1 MNKIEQLITIT
12 KLCTRGKGILAA
24 DESSGTIGKRFNSI
38 KIENT
43 RENRYAYRNLLFTT
57 PNLNEHISGVI
68 TYEETLL
75 DSGKDGARLV
85 QPLLDNDI
93 VIGIKVDLG
102 VKPLYGSD
110 DETVTQGL
118 DDLDARCKKY
128 YNAGARFAKWR
139 AVYNID
145 IGKNLPSDLSM
156 HENATTLARYASICQ
171 NNGLV
176 PIVEPE
182 ILMDGTHTIEQSHQ
196 IAVRVL
202 SQVYHELVR
211 HHVDIECTL
220 LKPNMIRPGVSSG
233 QSVDCK
239 RIGELTVNALQQTVP
254 VSMPGVVFLSGGMSE
269 IEASDALNAIN
280 TVNGL
285 NSFTDVTE
293 LSRSPS
299 KPWYLTFSYGRALQA
314 SVLYIWRGLPE
325 NVIPAQNMLLHRAKA
340 NGLASIGKYAGE
352 DDTGKSLHEKN
363 YVY

>member
-1 MNKIEQLITIT
+1 MNKVEQLQTIS
-12 KLCTRGKGILAA
+12 KICTRGKGILAA

-43 RENRYAYRNLLFTT
+43 RDNRYAYRNMLFTT
-57 PNLNEHISGVI
+57 PHLNEHISGVI
-68 TYEETLL
+68 TYEETLF
-75 DSGKDGARLV
+75 DVGPDGSRLV
-85 QPLLDNDI
+85 QPLIDNDI
-93 VIGIKVDLG
+93 VIGIKVDMG

-118 DDLDARCKKY
+118 DELDVRCKKY

-139 AVYNID
+139 AVLKID
-145 IGKNLPSDLSM
+145 MNKNLPSDLSI
-156 HENATTLARYASICQ
+156 HENAVTLARYASISQ

-196 IAVRVL
+196 VAVNVL
-202 SQVYHELVR
+202 SHVYRELVR

-220 LKPNMIRPGVSSG
+220 LKPNMVRPGVSSG
-233 QSVDCK
+233 QLHDSV
-239 RIGELTVNALQQTVP
+239 RLGELTVNALQQAVP

-269 IEASDALNAIN
+269 IEASVALNEIN
-280 TVNGL
+280 NVVGH
-285 NSFTDVTE
+285 
-293 LSRSPS
+293 

-314 SVLYIWRGLPE
+314 SVLDIWRGLSA
-325 NVIPAQNMLLHRAKA
+325 NVKPAQAMLSHRAKA
-340 NGLASIGKYAGE
+340 NGLASIGQYIGE
-352 DDTGKSLHEKN
+352 EDTGKSLHESN